1 MDVEEDCTSRIRLR
15 ISESGWIQAPKLQCS
30 ISKVN
35 AQATIGGSS
44 LVTAHNVSKILL
56 HRKGCLQI
64 AWAAKHPLMRS
75 GELIMVNHSFS
86 LNGSHK
92 MLNILADVW
101 ITLHRSIQ
109 LAMSVYRS
117 QHQQLTWTQ
126 LPWNTAKPCC
136 WLCDEF
142 TGCDPS
148 FSTTCPLEPNRSVA
162 EIFRHT
168 VFGHRFS
175 RVETYLSKVL

>member
-126 LPWNTAKPCC
+126 LP
-136 WLCDEF
+136 
-142 TGCDPS
+142 
-148 FSTTCPLEPNRSVA
+148 
-162 EIFRHT
+162 
-168 VFGHRFS
+168 
-175 RVETYLSKVL
+175 